1 LWSLATLDGELRVA
15 YRALQTDPVIFAV
28 QSQGS
33 TSVGS
38 LPKNAAEPWIEMSPV
53 IPAN

>member
-1 LWSLATLDGELRVA
+1 LWSLAALDGELRTA
-15 YRALQTDPVIFAV
+15 YRALQTVPVIFAV

-33 TSVGS
+33 SAVGS
-38 LPKNAAEPWIEMSPV
+38 LPKNAAEPWIEMFPV